1 MSRHS
6 AKPDRAWFGQAAS
19 LLALL
24 VIGVIF
30 VRFSPGE
37 WRWSTDPQRIGWALA
52 ASVLFFAAWG
62 FGARRRAARKRAE
75 AGTPLRADGPLP
87 VFHASQTGFAQQLA
101 EQTALALQRAGVP
114 ACAKPLTALDVEALA
129 TVPRALFIASTTGE
143 GDAPDALAGF
153 VRRTLAGKAP
163 LPGLHYGLLALGDR
177 HYTQF
182 CAFGRQLDAWLQA
195 QGATPMFPS
204 IEVDNADPAA
214 LERWRDALAQLG
226 GKALELPQFDAAPW
240 QDWHLVQR
248 QELNPGS
255 QGEPVFQLQLQPVD
269 DPLPA
274 WRAGDIAEV
283 LPQHAPETLSAWF
296 CATGLDPQQQV
307 DVAGTGSSL
316 IDHVARC
323 ELPEPAHIAGMDAQ
337 QVADTVVQLRARD
350 YSIASIPADG
360 SLELLV
366 RQGHRPDGSLGLAA
380 GWLTRH
386 AAPGKTIALRLRS
399 NPNFH
404 APDDDVPLILIGNG
418 TGLAALRAL
427 LRERIAAGR
436 HANWLLFGE
445 RQRSCDFFH
454 GVELEAALAAGHL
467 SHLDLAFS
475 RDGAQ
480 RVYVQHLLQQ
490 QAERLQDWIEAGA
503 CIHVCGSLEG
513 MAGGVDAA
521 LRSILGDARM
531 QHLAETGHY
540 RRDVY

>member
-101 EQTALALQRAGVP
+101 EQTAQALQRAGVP

-204 IEVDNADPAA
+204 IEVDNADTAA

-255 QGEPVFQLQLQPVD
+255 QGEPVFQLQLQPAD

-283 LPQHAPETLSAWF
+283 LPQHDQETLAAWF
-296 CATGLDPQQQV
+296 RATGLDPQQQV

-454 GVELEAALAAGHL
+454 GAELEAALAAGHL
-467 SHLDLAFS
+467 SQLDLAFS

-531 QHLAETGHY
+531 QHLAETGRY

>member
-101 EQTALALQRAGVP
+101 EQTAQALQRAGVP

-153 VRRTLAGKAP
+153 VRRALAGKTP

-204 IEVDNADPAA
+204 IEVDNADTAA

-255 QGEPVFQLQLQPVD
+255 QGEPVFQLQLQPAD

-283 LPQHAPETLSAWF
+283 LPQHDQETLAAWF
-296 CATGLDPQQQV
+296 RATGLDPSQQV
-307 DVAGTGSSL
+307 DVAGAGSSL
-316 IDHVARC
+316 IDHLARC

-350 YSIASIPADG
+350 YSMASIPTDG
-360 SLELLV
+360 TLDLLV
-366 RQGHRPDGSLGLAA
+366 RQGHRPAGSLGLAA

-386 AAPGKTIALRLRS
+386 AVPGQAIALRLRS

-418 TGLAALRAL
+418 TGLAGLRAL

-454 GVELEAALAAGHL
+454 GAELEAALAAGHL
-467 SHLDLAFS
+467 AHLDLAFS

-490 QAERLQDWIEAGA
+490 QAERLQHWIEAGA

-531 QHLAETGHY
+531 QHLVETGRY